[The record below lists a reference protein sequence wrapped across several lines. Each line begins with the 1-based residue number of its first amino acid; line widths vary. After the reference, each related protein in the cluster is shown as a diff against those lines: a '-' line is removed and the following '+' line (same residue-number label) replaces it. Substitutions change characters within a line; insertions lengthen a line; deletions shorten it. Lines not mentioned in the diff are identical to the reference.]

1 MAEEAGRELIRS
13 KRKVEWG
20 GLVVGQG
27 EEAEPGGLTYNLNTW
42 KVLGRKTVRAS
53 LGSIMKV

>member
-1 MAEEAGRELIRS
+1 MLTKKVCQRELIRS

-27 EEAEPGGLTYNLNTW
+27 EEAEPG
-42 KVLGRKTVRAS
+42 VV
-53 LGSIMKV
+53 V